1 MKNNR
6 YFLNTV
12 LAVVV
17 FVACAIALL
26 VRVWL
31 PAAVIP
37 ELNIPNMVALSVI
50 ALLIE
55 HFLTKGNPRCYICIP
70 VFGALTF
77 GILPL
82 MAGFACQHTFWKFGL
97 VGAVVFTVATFLFTS
112 AQDRL
117 LTGPKAKAAIVVTA
131 AGIWLASQCLPA
143 SSCK

>member
-1 MKNNR
+1 MKNNK
-6 YFLNTV
+6 YLLNTI
-12 LAVVV
+12 LAAVV
-17 FVACAIALL
+17 FAACAIALL

-31 PAAVIP
+31 PAAVLP
-37 ELNIPNMVALSVI
+37 VLNIPNMVALSVI

-77 GILPL
+77 GIQPL

-97 VGAVVFTVATFLFTS
+97 VGAMVFTVTTFLFTS

-131 AGIWLASQCLPA
+131 VGIWLASQCFAGIIL
-143 SSCK
+143 

>member
-1 MKNNR
+1 MKNNQ
-6 YFLNTV
+6 YLLSTI
-12 LAVVV
+12 LAAVV

-37 ELNIPNMVALSVI
+37 QLNIPGMVTLSVI

-70 VFGALTF
+70 VFGALVF

-82 MAGFACQHTFWKFGL
+82 MAGFACQHDFWKFGL
-97 VGAVVFTVATFLFTS
+97 AGAVIFTVTTFLFTS

-117 LTGPKAKAAIVVTA
+117 LTGPKAKAAMVVTA
-131 AGIWLASQCLPA
+131 IGIWLASQCFAGIIL
-143 SSCK
+143 